1 MEPALVTKTRDL
13 AVEEVMD
20 AIAALTDLDMLKIVG
35 AGRAWA
41 ADLRGWSSEDLFQET
56 VTRLLADQRHIPSHI
71 NFTYGLITI
80 MQSLA
85 NERRKQQTKYW
96 VDNDD
101 EQPDLP
107 VDDEALDE
115 LLQEES
121 LLALQKRIGND
132 NTATDV
138 LNLCAQGYEPEE
150 TCQLLSIKRTTYDS
164 ARKRIRRA
172 VLKNMKEPTDD

>member
-1 MEPALVTKTRDL
+1 M
-13 AVEEVMD
+13 
-20 AIAALTDLDMLKIVG
+20 
-35 AGRAWA
+35 
-41 ADLRGWSSEDLFQET
+41 
-56 VTRLLADQRHIPSHI
+56 
-71 NFTYGLITI
+71 I

-85 NERRKQQTKYW
+85 NERRKQQLKYW

-107 VDDEALDE
+107 VDEQALDE

-121 LLALQKRIGND
+121 LAALQERVGID

-138 LNLCAQGYEPEE
+138 LNLCAQGYSPEE
-150 TCQLLSIKRTTYDS
+150 ICKKLAIKPTTYDS

-172 VLKNMKEPTDD
+172 ALKNMEDQTND

>member
-1 MEPALVTKTRDL
+1 VAKTRNL
-13 AVEEVMD
+13 TVEEVID
-20 AIAALTDLDMLKIVG
+20 GIAALTNLDLLKIVS

-41 ADLRGWSSEDLFQET
+41 ADLRSWSSEDLYQET
-56 VTRLLADQRHIPSHI
+56 VTRLIADQRHIPSHI
-71 NFTYGLITI
+71 SFFYGIITI

-101 EQPDLP
+101 EQPDLR
-107 VDDEALDE
+107 VDDESLDD
-115 LLQEES
+115 LLQEEA
-121 LLALQKRIGND
+121 LVALQERVGND

-138 LNLCAQGYEPEE
+138 LKLCAQGYEPEE
-150 TCQLLSIKRTTYDS
+150 ICKSLSIKRTTYDS

-172 VLKNMKEPTDD
+172 VLKNMEEPTDD

>member
-1 MEPALVTKTRDL
+1 MESVLVAKTQNL
-13 AVEEVMD
+13 TVEEVVEN
-20 AIAALTDLDMLKIVG
+20 IAALTDHDVLRILTSS
-35 AGRAWA
+35 RAWA
-41 ADLRGWSSEDLFQET
+41 ADLRGWSSEDLYQES
-56 VTRLLADQRHIPSHI
+56 VTRLLADERHIPSHI
-71 NFTYGLITI
+71 NFGYGLITI

-85 NERRKQQTKYW
+85 NERRKQQLKHW

-107 VDDEALDE
+107 VDEQAIDE

-121 LLALQKRIGND
+121 LAALQERVGID

-138 LNLCAQGYEPEE
+138 LNLCAQGYSPDEICNKL
-150 TCQLLSIKRTTYDS
+150 TIKPKTYDS

-172 VLKNMKEPTDD
+172 VLKNMEEQNDD